1 MKPRI
6 RIRLAGLL
14 ALLPASAIACPGLE
28 VSGLWIREAPP
39 AASTMVAYMD
49 LSNTGTQPLVID
61 HIAGAD
67 FGGSMLHSTVVVDGI
82 SKMRHVE
89 PARSVCEAPQG
100 LHVASQSI
108 FLSSLSFVHFMSEK
122 PRTGHGARK
131 SATVWPPVCKLGDTY
146 TSSVHAPFRVGSLVF
161 RAHAIGIL
169 LTLSLASH
177 ESSCLKR

>member
-6 RIRLAGLL
+6 RICLAGLL
-14 ALLPASAIACPGLE
+14 TLLPASAIACPGLE

-82 SKMRHVE
+82 SKMRHVDE
-89 PARSVCEAPQG
+89 LDLPAGESRALSPGGLHLMLFRPARPLRSGDTSELTVQCGDQQLALPAPV
-100 LHVASQSI
+100 L
-108 FLSSLSFVHFMSEK
+108 
-122 PRTGHGARK
+122 K
-131 SATVWPPVCKLGDTY
+131 SAP
-146 TSSVHAPFRVGSLVF
+146 
-161 RAHAIGIL
+161 
-169 LTLSLASH
+169 
-177 ESSCLKR
+177 